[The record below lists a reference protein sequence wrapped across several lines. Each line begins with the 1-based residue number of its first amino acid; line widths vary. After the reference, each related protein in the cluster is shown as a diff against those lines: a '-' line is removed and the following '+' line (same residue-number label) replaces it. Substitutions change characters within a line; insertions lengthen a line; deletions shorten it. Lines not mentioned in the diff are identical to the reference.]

1 MFANPSIEISRLNVN
16 NLEWLLLYYSH
27 DIDVFPSINAK
38 LIVNNTVMTA
48 TLRNLKIKNIL
59 TILHPVE

>member
-38 LIVNNTVMTA
+38 VIVNNTVMTA